1 MTVKELAEKLD
12 LKVLSMPDET
22 REVTCGYAGDLLSW
36 VMGKAPGDSAWFTIM
51 SNVNIVAVAMLRDV
65 AAIVVC
71 EGAEIGEDVIAR
83 AAEQEVNLLL
93 SKNGIYENCTELA
106 KLIG

>member
-1 MTVKELAEKLD
+1 MTVKEFAEKQG
-12 LKVLSMPDET
+12 LKVLAMPDGE

-36 VMGKAPGDSAWFTIM
+36 VMGKAPGNCAWFTIM

-65 AAIVVC
+65 SAIVVC

-83 AAEQEVNLLL
+83 AAEQDVNLLL
-93 SKNGIYENCTELA
+93 SDKGIYENCVELA
-106 KLIG
+106 KLI

>member
-1 MTVKELAEKLD
+1 MTVKELAEKLE
-12 LKVLSMPDET
+12 LKVLAMPDGD

-36 VMGKAPGDSAWFTIM
+36 VMGKAPSDSAWFTIM

-71 EGAEIGEDVIAR
+71 EGAEIGDDVIAR
-83 AAEQEVNLLL
+83 AKEQDVNLLL
-93 SKNGIYENCTELA
+93 STKGMYENCTELA
-106 KLIG
+106 KVI

>member
-1 MTVKELAEKLD
+1 MTVKEFAEQQGF
-12 LKVLSMPDET
+12 KVLAMPDGD

-36 VMGKAPGDSAWFTIM
+36 VMGKAPSDAAWFTIM

-83 AAEQEVNLLL
+83 AAEQDVNLLL
-93 SKNGIYENCTELA
+93 SDKGIYENCVELA
-106 KLIG
+106 KMM

>member
-1 MTVKELAEKLD
+1 MTVKELAEKLE
-12 LKVLSMPDET
+12 LKTLSLSDGD

-36 VMGKAPGDSAWFTIM
+36 VMGKAPSDAAWFTIM

-83 AAEQEVNLLL
+83 AKEQDVNLLL
-93 SKNGIYENCTELA
+93 SSKGIYENCTDLA
-106 KLIG
+106 KLI

>member
-12 LKVLSMPDET
+12 LKPLCLPYPD
-22 REVTCGYAGDLLSW
+22 REVKGGYAGDLLSW
-36 VMGKAPGDSAWFTIM
+36 VMGRAPADALWATIM

-71 EGAEIGEDVIAR
+71 EGAEVGEDVIAR
-83 AAEQEVNLLL
+83 AEQQDINLLVAE
-93 SKNGIYENCTELA
+93 KGIYEVCVEA
-106 KLIG
+106 SKLI

>member
-1 MTVKELAEKLD
+1 MTVKELSEKLE
-12 LKVLSMPDET
+12 LKTLSMPDGD
-22 REVTCGYAGDLLSW
+22 REVQTGYAGDLLSW
-36 VMGKAPGDSAWFTIM
+36 VMGKAPSDAAWFTIM

-83 AAEQEVNLLL
+83 AAEQDINLLV
-93 SKNGIYENCTELA
+93 SEKGVYELCAELA
-106 KLIG
+106 KLI

>member
-1 MTVKELAEKLD
+1 MTVKEFAEKLR
-12 LKVLSMPDET
+12 LKVLAMPDGD

-36 VMGKAPGDSAWFTIM
+36 VMGKAPSDSAWFTIM

-65 AAIVVC
+65 AVIVVC

-83 AAEQEVNLLL
+83 AAEQDINLLL
-93 SKNGIYENCTELA
+93 SDKGIYENCTELA
-106 KLIG
+106 KLI

>member
-1 MTVKELAEKLD
+1 MTVKEFAEKLN
-12 LKVLSMPDET
+12 LKVLSMPDGD
-22 REVTCGYAGDLLSW
+22 REVTGGYAGDLLSW
-36 VMGKAPGDSAWFTIM
+36 VMGKAPSDAAWFTIM

-83 AAEQEVNLLL
+83 ASEQDVNLLV
-93 SKNGIYENCTELA
+93 SDKGIYENCVELA
-106 KLIG
+106 RMI

>member
-1 MTVKELAEKLD
+1 MTVKEFAEKQG
-12 LKVLSMPDET
+12 LKVLTMPDGD

-36 VMGKAPGDSAWFTIM
+36 VMGKAPSDSAWFTIM

-71 EGAEIGEDVIAR
+71 EGAEIGEDVIER
-83 AAEQEVNLLL
+83 AKEQDVNLLL
-93 SKNGIYENCTELA
+93 SNKGIYENCVELA
-106 KLIG
+106 KLI

>member
-1 MTVKELAEKLD
+1 MTVKEFAQQQG
-12 LKVLSMPDET
+12 LKVLAMPDGD

-36 VMGKAPGDSAWFTIM
+36 VMGKAPSDAAWFTIM

-71 EGAEIGEDVIAR
+71 EGAEVGEDVIAR
-83 AAEQEVNLLL
+83 AKEQDINLLL
-93 SKNGIYENCTELA
+93 SDKGVYENCIELA
-106 KLIG
+106 KLV